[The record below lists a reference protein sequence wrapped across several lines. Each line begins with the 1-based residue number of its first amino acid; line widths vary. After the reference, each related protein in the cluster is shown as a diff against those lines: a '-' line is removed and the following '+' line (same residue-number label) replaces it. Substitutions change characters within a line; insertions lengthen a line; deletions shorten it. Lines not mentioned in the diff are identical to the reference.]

1 MARDLAGQEYWD
13 GIWRRS
19 GARSLGRFSYFHRAF
34 STLLTRYVRPGSAVC
49 EVGCADSVWVP
60 HLIRMGARVT
70 GLDYSEPGLARLR
83 ARLAAERLEA
93 SLLASDLLG
102 PVPFGGAT
110 FDVIFSLGL
119 VEHFN
124 DPAPALHAMRDALH
138 PEGVMI
144 TMVPN
149 LVGAW
154 GPLQARLDRDVFERH
169 MPYDTGALDAIHC
182 RSGLTAVEPARY
194 LGVFGLTILHRPSLA
209 ERFPRVN
216 RACAAAQWLTTQAV
230 SWPAA
235 ILLGRRAESR
245 SFSSHVVGVYRRDR
259 VPPQA

>member
-19 GARSLGRFSYFHRAF
+19 GRRSLGRFSYFHYAF
-34 STLLTRYVRPGSAVC
+34 SNLLARYVRRGASVC

-70 GLDYSEPGLARLR
+70 GLDYSEQGLARLST
-83 ARLAAERLEA
+83 RLAADRLDA
-93 SLLASDLLG
+93 TLLAADLLG
-102 PVPFGGAT
+102 PSPFGGAA
-110 FDVIFSLGL
+110 FDVVFSLGL
-119 VEHFN
+119 VEHF
-124 DPAPALHAMRDALH
+124 DEPARALQAMRDTLA
-138 PEGVMI
+138 PGGVMI

-154 GPLQARLDRDVFERH
+154 GPLQARLDREVFERH
-169 MPYDTGALDAIHC
+169 VPYDTGALDAMHR
-182 RSGLTAVEPARY
+182 RSGLVPIEPARY

-216 RACAAAQWLTTQAV
+216 RACAAAQWIATQTV

-235 ILLGRRAESR
+235 MLLGRGAESR
-245 SFSSHVVGVYRRDR
+245 LFSSHVVGVYGRDH
-259 VPPQA
+259 VPLQ